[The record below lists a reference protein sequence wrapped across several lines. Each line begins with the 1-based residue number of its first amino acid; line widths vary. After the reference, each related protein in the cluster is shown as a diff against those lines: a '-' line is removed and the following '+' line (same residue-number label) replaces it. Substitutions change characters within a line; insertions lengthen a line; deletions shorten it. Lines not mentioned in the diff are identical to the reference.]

1 MCRVSRRD
9 DLSSSFSLRLSWYN
23 DVSYYV
29 DKRFESL
36 MSWWLIKLVIILK
49 YFDRFITIMIYLN
62 DVEEGGETA
71 FPAANNKT
79 YDEEVIVHR
88 N

>member
-1 MCRVSRRD
+1 MCRVSQRGDRS
-9 DLSSSFSLRLSWYN
+9 LSFSLRLPWYKN
-23 DVSYYV
+23 VLYLV

-36 MSWWLIKLVIILK
+36 MSWWLIKILIILK
-49 YFDRFITIMIYLN
+49 YFDRFMTIMIYLN

>member
-1 MCRVSRRD
+1 MRIIVVLKC
-9 DLSSSFSLRLSWYN
+9 LIL
-23 DVSYYV
+23 V

-36 MSWWLIKLVIILK
+36 MSCGMRKTLILLK

-79 YDEEVIVHR
+79 YDEEVIVIVDR
-88 N
+88 S